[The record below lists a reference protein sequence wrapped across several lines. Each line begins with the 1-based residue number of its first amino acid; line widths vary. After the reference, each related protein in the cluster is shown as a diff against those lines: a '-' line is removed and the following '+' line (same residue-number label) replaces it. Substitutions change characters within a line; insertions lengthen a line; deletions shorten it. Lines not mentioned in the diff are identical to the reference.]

1 MFKYLLLK
9 CINPLSDV
17 DLVERAL
24 YDLSYKYF
32 LGINPEDNVIDS
44 SSLSKFRKLRLKD
57 MELLD
62 KLIEETVK
70 IAIDKG
76 IIESRTIIIDATHTK
91 AIDNGKEQWKIQKKN
106 CTNQRMRMQKLDIK
120 QKTAPSLDTKLILE

>member
-91 AIDNGKEQWKIQKKN
+91 SRYN
-106 CTNQRMRMQKLDIK
+106 
-120 QKTAPSLDTKLILE
+120 

>member
-1 MFKYLLLK
+1 
-9 CINPLSDV
+9 
-17 DLVERAL
+17 
-24 YDLSYKYF
+24 
-32 LGINPEDNVIDS
+32 
-44 SSLSKFRKLRLKD
+44 

-91 AIDNGKEQWKIQKKN
+91 SRYNSKTPRQALQEQSKKLRRTIYEVDETMKEKFPDKNTEDSLEKEIERDLKKKELCEANGIIIKYCVRKSVIKKYDIFNNKIYKN
-106 CTNQRMRMQKLDIK
+106 IYNQNNIIY
-120 QKTAPSLDTKLILE
+120 A

>member
-1 MFKYLLLK
+1 M
-9 CINPLSDV
+9 
-17 DLVERAL
+17 
-24 YDLSYKYF
+24 LSYKYF
-32 LGINPEDNVIDS
+32 LGINPEDDVIDS

-91 AIDNGKEQWKIQKKN
+91 SRYN
-106 CTNQRMRMQKLDIK
+106 
-120 QKTAPSLDTKLILE
+120 